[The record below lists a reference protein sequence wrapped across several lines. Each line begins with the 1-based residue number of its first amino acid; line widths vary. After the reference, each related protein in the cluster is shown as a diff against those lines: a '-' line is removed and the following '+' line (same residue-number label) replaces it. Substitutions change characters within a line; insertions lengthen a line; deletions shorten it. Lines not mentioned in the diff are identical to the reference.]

1 MCVIFVLFV
10 SQQMEISNV
19 ADEGIKISLKIHHGT
34 YHPCHMGFPPLYFT
48 HDHHFNHLW
57 RVCIFSFCE
66 PPNQS
71 IFSFYEPS
79 VKPPLSRIEIAINI
93 CEPLIKPPLLS
104 KHHSKQHQPS
114 PTTQKCK
121 YPNPSPPCANKQT
134 HPRFSCGESISVSK
148 AKPKS
153 FSKTKHIPKV
163 KPNPI
168 FLEIAKKRKAVT
180 PLSL

>member
-10 SQQMEISNV
+10 SQQMEISDV

-57 RVCIFSFCE
+57 CVCIFSFCE

-71 IFSFYEPS
+71 IFSFCEPS

-121 YPNPSPPCANKQT
+121 YPNPSPPCANT
-134 HPRFSCGESISVSK
+134 HTLLYSSCGEILKSISVYKAKHTEIPK
-148 AKPKS
+148 AKPNS
-153 FSKTKHIPKV
+153 
-163 KPNPI
+163 I
-168 FLEIAKKRKAVT
+168 FLVIAEKRNAMR
-180 PLSL
+180 PLFL